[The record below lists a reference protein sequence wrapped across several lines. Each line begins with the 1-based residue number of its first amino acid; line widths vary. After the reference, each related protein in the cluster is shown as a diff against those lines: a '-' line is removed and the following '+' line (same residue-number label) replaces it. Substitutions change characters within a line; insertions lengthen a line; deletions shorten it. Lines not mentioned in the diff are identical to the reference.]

1 METLFN
7 QIQEWIA
14 EGISW
19 LGGNIDEDYG
29 QLDML
34 YRDDEDSDTYPL
46 TFPLVLV
53 DLPEAR
59 WDTFGGALGK
69 VQKGSLTVRVRL
81 ALDCYDDTHYT
92 STTAGRAEER
102 AAMVH
107 ELHSLLQ
114 GRMPEGGTSPLNRT
128 ASRMRTMA
136 RGIKVYEQEYE
147 CHVWEDATR

>member
-59 WDTFGGALGK
+59 WDTFGGGVGQGAEGFIDDQGK
-69 VQKGSLTVRVRL
+69 
-81 ALDCYDDTHYT
+81 
-92 STTAGRAEER
+92 AGTGLLRRYPLHFHHRRAC
-102 AAMVH
+102 
-107 ELHSLLQ
+107 
-114 GRMPEGGTSPLNRT
+114 GRTCRDG
-128 ASRMRTMA
+128 A
-136 RGIKVYEQEYE
+136 
-147 CHVWEDATR
+147 